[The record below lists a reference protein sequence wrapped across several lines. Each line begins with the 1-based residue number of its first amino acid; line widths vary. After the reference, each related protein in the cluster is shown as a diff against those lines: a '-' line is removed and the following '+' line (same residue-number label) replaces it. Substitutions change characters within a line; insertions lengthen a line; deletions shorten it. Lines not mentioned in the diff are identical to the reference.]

1 MNPQGDRYPPQF
13 WKGRAV
19 RRMILLMTGTLVALS
34 CTRVPTALRSKI
46 TVVGR
51 VTVSPSKPLPGTTL
65 FFTSR
70 EPGLNDHAYA
80 IADSSGTY
88 SVRLISGTYEV
99 EIEPTIENG
108 LLAHSER
115 ATVSDIRTRVDF
127 TFSGYH
133 ITGRVVAPNGALVD
147 SARITASLIAP
158 RYSRATSLLKRGSYS
173 LLLPAGR
180 YSFYAVA
187 ANYWSGFSPG
197 RKESVSVTADTTI
210 DFQLDGIQISGRVL
224 GPDGLPMRD
233 VAVMARGANY
243 NYTVQKR
250 TTTDGNY
257 QLFVPPGSYRLWFRP
272 PHPFFIMPRVVGP
285 MTITEPTSVD
295 CNLSGIEW
303 AGTIRRIGTNE
314 PVPGITVLV
323 KMIEG
328 DDQGAA
334 ILTGP
339 QGDFR
344 FILEADRRYDLAT
357 HDPENRETVV
367 KVHGVTATT
376 DTTLEILIAPQ
387 TTVTRA
393 DSTIKLS
400 IRSVAGKTVHRTKK
414 RWPPDW
420 IEVTLHNTDRDTVTL
435 VLPGD
440 GSYWG
445 WRTPLMDWEVR
456 EAGGPPLKRTPLA
469 LCGNINP
476 LRAGE
481 VFRLPPGAQR
491 KFTTAVPE
499 YYRYGKSHRYQ
510 FRLSYENRP
519 HLAWGGSPLG
529 AHDPNAL
536 RLLQQST
543 PCKLLSNA
551 LELEVK

>member
-1 MNPQGDRYPPQF
+1 MNPQGDRHPPQF
-13 WKGRAV
+13 RKGRAA

-65 FFTSR
+65 FFTG
-70 EPGLNDHAYA
+70 EPALKNHAYA
-80 IADSSGTY
+80 IADSSGAY
-88 SVRLISGTYEV
+88 SVRLISGTYDV
-99 EIEPTIENG
+99 EIDPPIGLG
-108 LLAHSER
+108 LLAHTEQV
-115 ATVSDIRTRVDF
+115 TVSDNHARVDF
-127 TFSGYH
+127 TFGGYRV
-133 ITGRVVAPNGALVD
+133 TGRVVAPNGTLVD
-147 SARITASLIAP
+147 SGRVAATLLSAP
-158 RYSRATSLLKRGSYS
+158 GHSQAMSLLKQGSYS
-173 LLLPAGR
+173 LLLPAGG
-180 YSFYAVA
+180 YSFHAGA
-187 ANYWSGFSPG
+187 ANHWSGFYPG
-197 RKESVSVTADTTI
+197 RQESVLIDADTTI
-210 DFQLDGIQISGRVL
+210 DFWLDGISVSGKVL
-224 GPDGLPMRD
+224 GPDGLPMKD
-233 VAVMARGANY
+233 VGVEARAARHS
-243 NYTVQKR
+243 VQNR
-250 TTTDGNY
+250 TATDGNY
-257 QLFVPPGSYRLWFRP
+257 QLYIPSGSYRLWFRP

-285 MTITEPTSVD
+285 MTITEPTSID
-295 CNLSGIEW
+295 GDLSGIEW

-344 FILEADRRYDLAT
+344 FILEADRRYDLST
-357 HDPENRETVV
+357 HDPERRETVAR
-367 KVHGVTATT
+367 VHGVTATT

-387 TTVTRA
+387 TTATRA
-393 DSTIKLS
+393 DSTIRLS

-414 RWPPDW
+414 RSPPDW

-456 EAGGPPLKRTPLA
+456 APGGPRLERTPVA

-476 LRAGE
+476 LHADQ

-499 YYRYGKSHRYQ
+499 YYPYEKSHSYE

-519 HLAWGGSPLG
+519 HLAWGGLPLG

-536 RLLQQST
+536 RLLRQST

-551 LELEVK
+551 LELKVK